1 MCRSQLSNSNNYTHF
16 PKKNISFN
24 NDLPYQ
30 FKWEVDITKVFEYIN
45 IYKKLKCSIFNVEQ
59 VL

>member
-1 MCRSQLSNSNNYTHF
+1 MWSQLSNSNNYTHF

-24 NDLPYQ
+24 NDLSCK

-45 IYKKLKCSIFNVEQ
+45 IYKKLKCPISNVEQ